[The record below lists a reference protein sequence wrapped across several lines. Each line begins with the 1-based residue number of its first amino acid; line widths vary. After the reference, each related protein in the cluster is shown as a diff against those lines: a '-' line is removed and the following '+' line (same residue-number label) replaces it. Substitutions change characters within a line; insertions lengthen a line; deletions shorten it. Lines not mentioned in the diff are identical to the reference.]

1 MKKTAAAALVG
12 LLALGACSADDEN
25 EETSGETNESEQ
37 QETTADE
44 SNDQQSEAAN
54 EELENENDS
63 DTQDDNNS
71 SPDDN
76 SSEENERAGT
86 TEQEEQ
92 EEENRDTSSNEHQES
107 EEGEPSDEGE
117 QETENEIA
125 EDEVAGIVFDY
136 IDEHEEFD
144 TEDVQVG
151 VDERD
156 EETYRAQVFTFG
168 PEDAE
173 QQMTQTIGWYSIDK
187 MSGEVTNET
196 LGADEEKE
204 ETESEENGDT
214 SEIVSMS
221 EGERESHHRNLAAN
235 EHHTMDSVY
244 DQLLLPGI
252 HENTASYGGRV
263 AAEDSI
269 RFEFPNAENESDQEI
284 VDPTV
289 GEDGYFRVDMTPYN
303 FSKGET
309 IIVRI
314 TGEYPQEQV
323 FELPVYSEEEGKEFI
338 KVR

>member
-1 MKKTAAAALVG
+1 MKKTAAAALAG
-12 LLALGACSADDEN
+12 LLALGACSTDDEN
-25 EETSGETNESEQ
+25 GETSGETNEAEQ

-44 SNDQQSEAAN
+44 NNDQQSEAAN
-54 EELENENDS
+54 EALENENDS
-63 DTQDDNNS
+63 DTEEDNNS

-92 EEENRDTSSNEHQES
+92 EEGNRDASSDENQKS
-107 EEGEPSDEGE
+107 EEDETSDEGE

-144 TEDVQVG
+144 TGDVQVG

-173 QQMTQTIGWYSIDK
+173 QQMTQTLGWYSIDK

-196 LGADEEKE
+196 PGADEETEERE

-214 SEIVSMS
+214 SEIVSMG

-235 EHHTMDSVY
+235 EQHTMDSVY
-244 DQLLLPGI
+244 DRLLLPGI

-263 AAEDSI
+263 SAEDSI
-269 RFEFPNAENESDQEI
+269 RFEFPNAENET
-284 VDPTV
+284 VDSTV

-303 FSKGET
+303 FSEEET

-338 KVR
+338 RVR